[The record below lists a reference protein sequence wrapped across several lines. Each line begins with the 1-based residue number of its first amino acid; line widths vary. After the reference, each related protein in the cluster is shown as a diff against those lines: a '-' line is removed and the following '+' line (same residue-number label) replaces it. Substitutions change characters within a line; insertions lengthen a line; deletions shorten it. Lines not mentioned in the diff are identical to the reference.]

1 MKTVQIV
8 LAETLRDVFHFSIR
22 ESISSSME
30 ILDIL
35 KSEKIKI
42 PKDAP
47 FQDIKPHEKMPDKL
61 VYYTDSKT
69 KKVGEMSFSKL
80 MTKIVSLDPD
90 VKPNDV
96 NKIVIRI
103 TDKFKN
109 KFRPENLFKFE
120 EWKKVSDA
128 YKSSNHISSGTL
140 KESCMNNK
148 PYLKMY
154 DDHKNISVV
163 VMLNEDGKIVGRALL
178 WKDILLGGSKVT
190 FMDRI
195 YTSKNEYEVP
205 MKEYAGKNGWFNRKV
220 QSYTE
225 KEQLEK
231 NGSGKS
237 GQLLFYIPL
246 DEYNT
251 HPYMDTMSHACYDT
265 DKKEFCLSNV
275 SVDKLN

>member
-103 TDKFKN
+103 TDKFKY

-120 EWKKVSDA
+120 EWKRVSDA
-128 YKSSNHISSGTL
+128 YKSSRHISTGTL
-140 KESCMNNK
+140 KGSCMMNDK
-148 PYLKMY
+148 QQYLSMY
-154 DDHKNISVV
+154 DDEKDISVV
-163 VMLNEDGKIVGRALL
+163 VMLNDDGKIVGRALV
-178 WKDILLGGSKVT
+178 WKNIFLNGSKIT

-195 YTSKNEYEVP
+195 YTSKNEYEVL
-205 MKEYAGKNGWFNRKV
+205 MKEYAGKKGWF
-220 QSYTE
+220 T
-225 KEQLEK
+225 
-231 NGSGKS
+231 GKS

-246 DEYNT
+246 DEYQSF
-251 HPYMDTMSHACYDT
+251 PYLDTLSFACFDT
-265 DKKEFCLSNV
+265 EKKEFCLSNV
-275 SVDKLN
+275 PVDKLN